1 MNFLCDI
8 FLSVAAGGFWAG
20 VNLKGN
26 KLGVGVRM
34 KEMESYLYIERA
46 SLYVLDRA

>member
-8 FLSVAAGGFWAG
+8 SHSVVAGGFWAG

-26 KLGVGVRM
+26 KLEVGVRM
-34 KEMESYLYIERA
+34 EEMESYLYI
-46 SLYVLDRA
+46 